1 MKPNGQQAASKMDHL
16 QQTTHVYVIA
26 CAGAVFDLISGTKGD
41 CNQHLVRYA
50 TGWVAKS
57 IADAT
62 HQELLDLYDTGKR
75 PSFDALAQHVELIA
89 HA

>member
-26 CAGAVFDLISGTKGD
+26 CAGAVFDLISGTQGD

-50 TGWVAKS
+50 TGWVTKS

-62 HQELLDLYDTGKR
+62 IRNCSICTILANVR
-75 PSFDALAQHVELIA
+75 PSMHLPSTSS
-89 HA
+89 